1 MDIAKE
7 VGMFLLWWVSSSLMT
22 IGMLTTFLVF
32 YKGGVLQL
40 NFAKLADTKKDKS

>member
-1 MDIAKE
+1 MVKE
-7 VGMFLLWWVSSSLMT
+7 LGMFLLWWVTSSLMT

-40 NFAKLADTKKDKS
+40 NFAKLTDKKDK

>member
-1 MDIAKE
+1 MVKE
-7 VGMFLLWWVSSSLMT
+7 LGMFLLWWVTSSLMT

-40 NFAKLADTKKDKS
+40 NFAKLADKKNK